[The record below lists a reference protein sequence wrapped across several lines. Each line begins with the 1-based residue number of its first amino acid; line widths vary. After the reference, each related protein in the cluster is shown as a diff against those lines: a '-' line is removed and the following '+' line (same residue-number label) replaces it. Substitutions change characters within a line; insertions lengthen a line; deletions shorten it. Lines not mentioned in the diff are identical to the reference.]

1 MRMTGRD
8 SEIVETTDAF
18 GQLSSGQIWAIHFQ
32 ENASKNSM
40 DRVLQRLVKNKLLSR
55 IERRMVGG
63 TRGGSGQYVYQ
74 LGSLGHD
81 FLGKRGVFAP
91 AHRTV
96 KHHMLEI
103 VDVFLRFQAEERA
116 GNIRILNYLT
126 EPDTHVE
133 IAGAKLRPD
142 LFLEY
147 ELTEKHEA
155 VSLWV
160 EVDRGF
166 ESLSVISS
174 MIGRYVHVM
183 NHATEDDLET
193 IPMILF
199 VVPDERRQRN
209 ISNVVKREAGEYV
222 NMFSVQLR
230 DAVLTPVT

>member
-1 MRMTGRD
+1 MTGRD
-8 SEIVETTDAF
+8 AEIVETTDAF

-32 ENASKNSM
+32 HNASKNSM
-40 DRVLQRLVKNKLLSR
+40 DRVLQRLVKNKLLNR

-81 FLGKRGVFAP
+81 FLGKRGAFAP

-96 KHHMLEI
+96 KQHMLEI
-103 VDVFLRFQAEERA
+103 VDVFLRFQTEEQA

-147 ELTEKHEA
+147 ELIREKKA
-155 VSLWV
+155 ISLWV

-166 ESLSVISS
+166 ESLSVISA
-174 MIGRYVHVM
+174 MINRYVHVM
-183 NHATEDDLET
+183 NHATADDLET

-199 VVPDERRQRN
+199 IVPDDRRLRN
-209 ISNVVKREAGEYV
+209 ISGLIKREAKGYQQ
-222 NMFSVQLR
+222 MFSVQLR
-230 DAVLTPVT
+230 DSIITPVT